1 MHIDEKRALLER
13 YLNAY
18 NSFDIECM
26 MELIHQDIEFKNV
39 SGGEV
44 NASASGKNKFRAL
57 AEQSKRLFSSR
68 KQTVTRFD
76 LDGDGAS
83 LEIDYV
89 GVLAANLP
97 NGMKVGETLQLAGC
111 SEFDFRDGKIYR
123 LTDYS

>member
-18 NSFDIECM
+18 NSFDIERM

-44 NASASGKNKFRAL
+44 NASASGKNEFRAL

-68 KQTVTRFD
+68 KQTVTKFN

-83 LEIDYV
+83 LKIEYV

-97 NGMKVGETLQLAGC
+97 NGMKVGETLQLAGR

>member
-18 NSFDIECM
+18 NSFDIERM

-44 NASASGKNKFRAL
+44 NASASGKNEFRAL

-68 KQTVTRFD
+68 KQTVTKFN

-83 LEIDYV
+83 LKIEYV

-97 NGMKVGETLQLAGC
+97 NGMKVGETLQLAGR
-111 SEFDFRDGKIYR
+111 SEFDFHDGKIYR

>member
-1 MHIDEKRALLER
+1 MHTDEKRALLER
-13 YLNAY
+13 YLDAY
-18 NSFDIECM
+18 NSFDIERM

-44 NASASGKNKFRAL
+44 NASASGKTEFREL

-68 KQTVTRFD
+68 KQTVTKFN

-97 NGMKVGETLQLAGC
+97 NGMKAGETLQLTGR

-123 LTDYS
+123 ITDHS

>member
-1 MHIDEKRALLER
+1 MHADEKRALLER
-13 YLNAY
+13 YLDAY
-18 NSFDIECM
+18 NSFDIERM

-44 NASASGKNKFRAL
+44 NASASGKNEFRAL

-68 KQTVTRFD
+68 KQTVTKFN

-83 LEIDYV
+83 LEIEYV
-89 GVLAANLP
+89 GVLATNLP
-97 NGMKVGETLQLAGC
+97 NGMKLGETLQLTGR
-111 SEFDFRDGKIYR
+111 SELDFRDGKIYR